1 MFIINNCASF
11 HLWWKENLVI
21 HQRVSKYYENDCRK
35 TKPLII
41 NNMSAIFFSLFSVV
55 SRNLMQSMLSKE
67 QLLKLLKAET
77 KRFLFENWKSKVHEN
92 HTLFVKI

>member
-1 MFIINNCASF
+1 
-11 HLWWKENLVI
+11 
-21 HQRVSKYYENDCRK
+21 
-35 TKPLII
+35 
-41 NNMSAIFFSLFSVV
+41 MSAIFFSLFSVV
-55 SRNLMQSMLSKE
+55 SRNLMQSMISKE